1 MMLYYTFRLFYC
13 KCLWISKTA
22 AFTSSFNIV
31 VILTVLVPW
40 ENSTWLM
47 SLKEYLCTIRWSKSN
62 SALKQAARSA
72 PSCDFN
78 AGLVEHAGFVQ
89 QSCRICRL
97 LTQNNRLELLGPIMA
112 LPRCNI
118 LQCLVAR
125 IICSTRLRH
134 SSDQHI
140 LRAFALE
147 WPQ

>member
-47 SLKEYLCTIRWSKSN
+47 SLKAYLCTIRWYKSN

-78 AGLVEHAGFVQ
+78 AGLVEHSGFVQ

-97 LTQNNRLELLGPIMA
+97 LTQNNRLEQAAGANYGAASM
-112 LPRCNI
+112 
-118 LQCLVAR
+118 Q
-125 IICSTRLRH
+125 H
-134 SSDQHI
+134 SSMPCRSDNLLDAPPAQ
-140 LRAFALE
+140 
-147 WPQ
+147 Q